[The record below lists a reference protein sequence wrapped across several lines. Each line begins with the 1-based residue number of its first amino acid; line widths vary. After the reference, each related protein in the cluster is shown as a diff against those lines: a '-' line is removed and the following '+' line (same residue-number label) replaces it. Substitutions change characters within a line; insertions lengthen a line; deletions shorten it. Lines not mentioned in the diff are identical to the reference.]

1 MAFICEDN
9 TRTIRKISIITVL
22 KSLDKF
28 APFKKM
34 NMEIRELHKALTELQ
49 DKHEKVVRTIKSE
62 FQGK

>member
-28 APFKKM
+28 APFKK
-34 NMEIRELHKALTELQ
+34 NEH
-49 DKHEKVVRTIKSE
+49 
-62 FQGK
+62 GN

>member
-1 MAFICEDN
+1 
-9 TRTIRKISIITVL
+9 
-22 KSLDKF
+22 
-28 APFKKM
+28 M